1 MSAWSLECW
10 GKLSKKG
17 VAKRNPRLVRGGL
30 WGLSAMGIIGV
41 GAIRWRIPMTLQVGI
56 LEVVVGVLFQY
67 SMGSR
72 V

>member
-1 MSAWSLECW
+1 MSAWSFECQ

-17 VAKRNPRLVRGGL
+17 VTKRNPRLVLGGL
-30 WGLSAMGIIGV
+30 WGLSLMGIIGV
-41 GAIRWRIPMTLQVGI
+41 GVIRWRIPMTPQVGI
-56 LEVVVGVLFQY
+56 LEVVVGVLSQY